1 MEILLSIIVSII
13 FAVLAAPIIYCI
25 TMPLFSIVSIWYNF
39 GVEGAYKLDKI
50 KSKRNINS
58 DSEAI
63 VIMTKRIAIMAI
75 VAAVLVFAYYVLFA
89 KVIFALALGIVEII
103 LAIVHLVIAARQKK
117 FNIAT
122 Q

>member
-1 MEILLSIIVSII
+1 MEILLSIIVSIV

-25 TMPLFSIVSIWYNF
+25 TMPLFSILSIFYNC

-50 KSKRNINS
+50 KISLKTDS
-58 DSEAI
+58 DAEAI
-63 VIMTKRIAIMAI
+63 AATAKRIAIMAI
-75 VAAVLVFAYYVLFA
+75 VSAILVIAYYILFA
-89 KVIFALALGIVEII
+89 RVIFALALGIVEII

-117 FNIAT
+117 LNIAT